1 VSNIEQQ
8 LRQFITDNFL
18 FGQPDGLSNSDSL
31 LEHGIVDS
39 MGVMEL
45 VTFLETQY
53 GIAIDDQELIPD
65 NLDSIDKLM
74 KFLERK
80 LQPTR

>member
-1 VSNIEQQ
+1 
-8 LRQFITDNFL
+8 
-18 FGQPDGLSNSDSL
+18 LSNSDSL

-53 GIAIDDQELIPD
+53 GIAISDQELVPE
-65 NLDSIDKLM
+65 NLDSIEKLM

-80 LQPTR
+80 LQPSR

>member
-1 VSNIEQQ
+1 
-8 LRQFITDNFL
+8 
-18 FGQPDGLSNSDSL
+18 
-31 LEHGIVDS
+31 
-39 MGVMEL
+39 L

-65 NLDSIDKLM
+65 NLDSIDNLI

-80 LQPTR
+80 LQPS

>member
-1 VSNIEQQ
+1 
-8 LRQFITDNFL
+8 
-18 FGQPDGLSNSDSL
+18 LSNSDSL
-31 LEHGIVDS
+31 LDHGIVDS

-53 GIAIDDQELIPD
+53 GIAISDQELVPE
-65 NLDSIDKLM
+65 NLDSIEKLM

-80 LQPTR
+80 LPPSR